1 MPVKGMRTILFK
13 PSPSTS
19 PARSIPHR
27 QTFSDTLMDENIE
40 NAQELISKWDVTHSS
55 SLHCDVTNLFASD
68 NRYEARQYLNSI
80 KDLQIAMQYYIS
92 QEPTSDKLVLAQNLM
107 QIAMK
112 RLEKEFYIILKSK
125 RQHLDPESV
134 SRATRSSVSEFDD
147 ESEEDGE
154 SRSVGEDS
162 ISEVELVSMAAME
175 DLKAIAECM
184 IGAGYGKECVKIF
197 KIIRK
202 SIVDEALYHLMN
214 FESRLSSAQ
223 IQKMD
228 WEVLEVK
235 IKTWLNA
242 VKVAVKTLFYGE
254 RVLCDKVFSSSPSM
268 KESCFADI
276 TREGALSLFVFP
288 ENVAKCK
295 KAPERIFR
303 TLDLYEAIADL
314 WTEIEP
320 IFDLESTS
328 TIRQQAINS
337 LIKLGEAALAMLT
350 EFETAISKFNSKA
363 AVPGGGIHPLTR
375 YVMNYI
381 TFLIDYSGVLTDI
394 LVDWPLTV
402 PSYLPEAFFGSPMS
416 ADGTSTSAIS
426 IRLAWLILVM
436 LCKLDGNAEIYKD
449 VALSYLFLANNL
461 QYVVNKVQKSN
472 LKLLLG
478 DEWIE
483 KHEAKVRQ
491 YASNYERMGW
501 NKVFAALPDAND
513 NQMTTPQVTECFK
526 RFNSSFEDAYNK
538 QATWVV
544 SDSKLRDHLKVSV
557 ASKIVPVY
565 REFYGKYRQVVA
577 RKEGVV
583 RFAPDDL
590 GNYLSDLLFG
600 TGDSGSNLSSS
611 SSSSVSSVT
620 SSSGHSRG
628 GRSR

>member
-1 MPVKGMRTILFK
+1 MPRKGMRTILFK
-13 PSPSTS
+13 PSPSRS
-19 PARSIPHR
+19 PTRSTPHR
-27 QTFSDTLMDENIE
+27 LTFSDTLMDDNVE
-40 NAQELISKWDVTHSS
+40 NARELISKWDASRSS
-55 SLHCDVTNLFASD
+55 SLYCVDVANLFASD
-68 NRYEARQYLNSI
+68 NRYEAQQYLNSI
-80 KDLQIAMQYYIS
+80 KDLQTAMQYYIS
-92 QEPTSDKLVLAQNLM
+92 QDPTSDKLVLAQNLM

-112 RLEKEFYIILKSK
+112 KLEKEFYIILKSR

-134 SRATRSSVSEFDD
+134 SRTSRSSVSEFED
-147 ESEEDGE
+147 ESEEDE
-154 SRSVGEDS
+154 LSRVGEDS
-162 ISEVELVSMAAME
+162 ISEVELVSMDAMK

-202 SIVDEALYHLMN
+202 SVVDEALYHLN
-214 FESRLSSAQ
+214 VESRLSLAQ

-235 IKTWLNA
+235 IKAWLNA

-254 RVLCDKVFSSSPSM
+254 RVLCDQVFSSSPSL

-328 TIRQQAINS
+328 TIRQQVINS
-337 LIKLGEAALAMLT
+337 LNKLGEAVRAILT

-381 TFLIDYSGVLTDI
+381 TFLTDYSGVLTDI
-394 LVDWPLTV
+394 LADWPLTV
-402 PSYLPEAFFGSPMS
+402 PSPLPEAYFGSPVS
-416 ADGTSTSAIS
+416 ADGTSTSSIS

-436 LCKLDGNAEIYKD
+436 LCKLDGKAEMYKD

-478 DEWIE
+478 DEWME
-483 KHEAKVRQ
+483 KHEEKVRQ

-501 NKVFAALPDAND
+501 SKVFAALPDAND

-526 RFNSSFEDAYNK
+526 RFNSSFEDAYNN
-538 QATWVV
+538 QASWVV
-544 SDSKLRDHLKVSV
+544 SDSKLRDQIKVSV
-557 ASKIVPVY
+557 ARKLVPVY
-565 REFYGKYRQVVA
+565 REFYGKSRQLVA
-577 RKEGVV
+577 RKEGIV

-590 GNYLSDLLFG
+590 ENYLSDLLFG
-600 TGDSGSNLSSS
+600 TGGSGSNLSLST
-611 SSSSVSSVT
+611 SSSVSSFS

-628 GRSR
+628 GRRR

>member
-1 MPVKGMRTILFK
+1 MRTILFK
-13 PSPSTS
+13 PSPSRS
-19 PARSIPHR
+19 PTRSTPHR
-27 QTFSDTLMDENIE
+27 HTFSDTLMDDNVE
-40 NAQELISKWDVTHSS
+40 NARELISKWDASRSS
-55 SLHCDVTNLFASD
+55 SLYCVDDANLFASD
-68 NRYEARQYLNSI
+68 NRYEAQQYLNSI
-80 KDLQIAMQYYIS
+80 KDLQTAMQYYIS
-92 QEPTSDKLVLAQNLM
+92 QDPTSDKLVLAQNLM

-112 RLEKEFYIILKSK
+112 RLEKEFYIILKSR

-134 SRATRSSVSEFDD
+134 SRTSRSSVSEFED
-147 ESEEDGE
+147 ESEDDEL
-154 SRSVGEDS
+154 SRVGEDS
-162 ISEVELVSMAAME
+162 ISEVELVSMDAMK

-202 SIVDEALYHLMN
+202 SVVDEALYHLN
-214 FESRLSSAQ
+214 VESRLSLAQ

-235 IKTWLNA
+235 IKAWLNA

-254 RVLCDKVFSSSPSM
+254 RVLSDHVFSSSPSL

-303 TLDLYEAIADL
+303 TLDLYEAITDL
-314 WTEIEP
+314 WAEIEP

-328 TIRQQAINS
+328 TIRQQVINS
-337 LIKLGEAALAMLT
+337 LNKLGEAVCAILT

-381 TFLIDYSGVLTDI
+381 TFLTDYSGVLTDI
-394 LVDWPLTV
+394 LADWPLTV
-402 PSYLPEAFFGSPMS
+402 PSPLPEAYFGSPVS
-416 ADGTSTSAIS
+416 ADGTSTSSIS

-436 LCKLDGNAEIYKD
+436 LCKLDGKAEMYKD

-478 DEWIE
+478 DEWME
-483 KHEAKVRQ
+483 KHEEKVRQ

-501 NKVFAALPDAND
+501 SKVFAALPDAND
-513 NQMTTPQVTECFK
+513 NQMTAPQVTECFK
-526 RFNSSFEDAYNK
+526 RFNSSFEEAYNN
-538 QATWVV
+538 QASWVV
-544 SDSKLRDHLKVSV
+544 SDSKLRDQIKVSV
-557 ASKIVPVY
+557 ARKLVPVY
-565 REFYGKYRQVVA
+565 REFYGKYRQLVA
-577 RKEGVV
+577 RKEGIV

-590 GNYLSDLLFG
+590 ENYLSDLLFG
-600 TGDSGSNLSSS
+600 TGGSGSNLSLST
-611 SSSSVSSVT
+611 SSSVSSFS

>member
-1 MPVKGMRTILFK
+1 MRTILFK
-13 PSPSTS
+13 SSPSRPPTPSP
-19 PARSIPHR
+19 PHR
-27 QTFSDTLMDENIE
+27 HMFSDTLMDDNIE
-40 NAQELISKWDVTHSS
+40 TAQVLISKWDVSDSS
-55 SLHCDVTNLFASD
+55 SLYCNITNLFAAD
-68 NRYEARQYLNSI
+68 NRYEAKQYLNSI
-80 KDLQIAMQYYIS
+80 KDLQTAMQYYIS
-92 QEPTSDKLVLAQNLM
+92 QDPTSDKLVFAQNLM

-112 RLEKEFYIILKSK
+112 RLEKEFYLILKAN
-125 RQHLDPESV
+125 RQHLDSESV
-134 SRATRSSVSEFDD
+134 SRASRSSISEFEV
-147 ESEEDGE
+147 ESEEE
-154 SRSVGEDS
+154 EDS
-162 ISEVELVSMAAME
+162 ISEVERVSMAAVA

-184 IGAGYGKECVKIF
+184 IAAGYGKECVKIY

-202 SIVDEALYHLMN
+202 SIVDEALYHLDV
-214 FESRLSSAQ
+214 ESRLSLAQ

-254 RVLCDKVFSSSPSM
+254 RVLCDQVFSSSPTM

-288 ENVAKCK
+288 ENVAKYK
-295 KAPERIFR
+295 KAPERMFR

-314 WTEIEP
+314 WPEIES

-328 TIRQQAINS
+328 TVRQQAISS
-337 LIKLGEAALAMLT
+337 LIKLGEAVRAILT
-350 EFETAISKFNSKA
+350 EFESAISKFNSKA

-381 TFLIDYSGVLTDI
+381 TFLTDYSSVLADI
-394 LVDWPLTV
+394 LADWPLPV
-402 PSYLPEAFFGSPMS
+402 PSPLPEAYFGSPVS
-416 ADGTSTSAIS
+416 DDAISNSAIS

-436 LCKLDGNAEIYKD
+436 LCKLDGRAEMYKD

-461 QYVVNKVQKSN
+461 QYVVNKVQRSN

-483 KHEAKVRQ
+483 KHESKVRQ
-491 YASNYERMGW
+491 YASNYERIGW
-501 NKVFAALPDAND
+501 SKVFAALPDAKD

-526 RFNSSFEDAYNK
+526 RFNSSFEEAYNR
-538 QATWVV
+538 QASWVV
-544 SDSKLRDHLKVSV
+544 SDSKLRDQIKVSV
-557 ASKIVPVY
+557 AKKLVPVY
-565 REFYGKYRQVVA
+565 REFYDKYRFVVVI
-577 RKEGVV
+577 KEGVV
-583 RFAPDDL
+583 RFAPEDL

-600 TGDSGSNLSSS
+600 TGGSGSNLSSL
-611 SSSSVSSVT
+611 SSVSSFS

-628 GRSR
+628 GPSR

>member
-1 MPVKGMRTILFK
+1 MPRKGMRTILFK
-13 PSPSTS
+13 ASPSSS
-19 PARSIPHR
+19 PTRSTPHR
-27 QTFSDTLMDENIE
+27 QTFSDTLMDENFE
-40 NAQELISKWDVTHSS
+40 NARELISKWDASRSS
-55 SLHCDVTNLFASD
+55 SLHCDVANLFASD
-68 NRYEARQYLNSI
+68 NRYEAQQYLNSI
-80 KDLQIAMQYYIS
+80 KDLQTAMQYYIS
-92 QEPTSDKLVLAQNLM
+92 QDPTSDKLVLAQNLM

-112 RLEKEFYIILKSK
+112 RLEKEFYIILKSR

-134 SRATRSSVSEFDD
+134 SRASRSSVSEFEDD
-147 ESEEDGE
+147 SEEDE
-154 SRSVGEDS
+154 LSRVGEDS
-162 ISEVELVSMAAME
+162 ISEVQLVSMDAMK

-184 IGAGYGKECVKIF
+184 IRVGYGKDCVKIF

-202 SIVDEALYHLMN
+202 SVVDEALYHLN
-214 FESRLSSAQ
+214 VESMLSLAQ

-235 IKTWLNA
+235 IKAWLHA

-254 RVLCDKVFSSSPSM
+254 RVLCDQVFSSSPSL

-328 TIRQQAINS
+328 TIRQQVINS
-337 LIKLGEAALAMLT
+337 LNKLGEAVRATLT
-350 EFETAISKFNSKA
+350 EFETAITKSNSKA

-381 TFLIDYSGVLTDI
+381 TFLTDYSGVLTDI
-394 LVDWPLTV
+394 LADWPLTV
-402 PSYLPEAFFGSPMS
+402 PSPLPEAYFGSPVS
-416 ADGTSTSAIS
+416 ADGTSTSSIS

-436 LCKLDGNAEIYKD
+436 LCKLDGKAEIYKD

-461 QYVVNKVQKSN
+461 QYVVNKVQKSS

-478 DEWIE
+478 DEWME
-483 KHEAKVRQ
+483 KHEEKVWQ

-501 NKVFAALPDAND
+501 SKVFAALPDAND
-513 NQMTTPQVTECFK
+513 NQMTAPQVTDCFK
-526 RFNSSFEDAYNK
+526 RFNSSFEEAYNN
-538 QATWVV
+538 QASWVV
-544 SDSKLRDHLKVSV
+544 SDSKLRDQIKVSV
-557 ASKIVPVY
+557 A
-565 REFYGKYRQVVA
+565 
-577 RKEGVV
+577 RKLCTGIPGILWQESAIGGEEG
-583 RFAPDDL
+583 RDCQIC
-590 GNYLSDLLFG
+590 
-600 TGDSGSNLSSS
+600 T
-611 SSSSVSSVT
+611 
-620 SSSGHSRG
+620 
-628 GRSR
+628 

>member
-1 MPVKGMRTILFK
+1 
-13 PSPSTS
+13 
-19 PARSIPHR
+19 
-27 QTFSDTLMDENIE
+27 MD
-40 NAQELISKWDVTHSS
+40 
-55 SLHCDVTNLFASD
+55 
-68 NRYEARQYLNSI
+68 
-80 KDLQIAMQYYIS
+80 
-92 QEPTSDKLVLAQNLM
+92 
-107 QIAMK
+107 AMK
-112 RLEKEFYIILKSK
+112 
-125 RQHLDPESV
+125 
-134 SRATRSSVSEFDD
+134 
-147 ESEEDGE
+147 
-154 SRSVGEDS
+154 
-162 ISEVELVSMAAME
+162 

-184 IGAGYGKECVKIF
+184 IGVGYGKDCVKIF

-202 SIVDEALYHLMN
+202 SVVDEALYHLN
-214 FESRLSSAQ
+214 VESMLSLAQ

-235 IKTWLNA
+235 IKAWLHA

-254 RVLCDKVFSSSPSM
+254 RVLCDQVFSSSPSL

-328 TIRQQAINS
+328 TIREQVINS
-337 LIKLGEAALAMLT
+337 LNKLGEAVRATLT
-350 EFETAISKFNSKA
+350 EFETAITKSNSKA

-381 TFLIDYSGVLTDI
+381 TFLTDYSGVLTDI
-394 LVDWPLTV
+394 LADWPLTV
-402 PSYLPEAFFGSPMS
+402 PSPLPEAYFGSPVS
-416 ADGTSTSAIS
+416 ADGTSTSSIS

-436 LCKLDGNAEIYKD
+436 LCKLDGRAEIYKD

-461 QYVVNKVQKSN
+461 QYVVNKVQKSS

-478 DEWIE
+478 DEWME
-483 KHEAKVRQ
+483 KHEEKVRQ

-501 NKVFAALPDAND
+501 SKVFAALPDAND
-513 NQMTTPQVTECFK
+513 NQMTTPQVTDCFK
-526 RFNSSFEDAYNK
+526 RFNSSFEEAYNN
-538 QATWVV
+538 QASWVV
-544 SDSKLRDHLKVSV
+544 SDSKLRDQIKVSV
-557 ASKIVPVY
+557 ARKLVPVY
-565 REFYGKYRQVVA
+565 REFYGKNRQLVA
-577 RKEGVV
+577 RKEGIV

-590 GNYLSDLLFG
+590 GNYLSDLLFRAG
-600 TGDSGSNLSSS
+600 GSGSNLSLSTSS
-611 SSSSVSSVT
+611 SASSFS

-628 GRSR
+628 VRSR